1 MKGRNDT
8 LKKIATS
15 HFLLVMILLS
25 QFVMAG
31 IIQGFNVDL
40 PIAVSIVLSQLTIIM
55 PFTIYCIV
63 KKENPFRMIR
73 LKKIKFK
80 TALLAVAIAVF
91 SYPVVVLL
99 NMVSMIFV
107 ENAMIKVMPDVLAMG
122 LIPGLLLMAFLP
134 AMVEETIF
142 RGMVYNTYSKRRPI
156 IGILLSALL
165 FGLMHMNF
173 NQLPYAM
180 YLGIIMALV
189 MEACDSI
196 LAPMIVHFTMNATS
210 STLAFLTKDALE
222 ETAGASNDFKSI
234 IMESYQA
241 SSEQMGVT
249 MSPEQLEEMLPVL
262 MAGMI
267 VVYAVLALIA
277 LGIVFT
283 LIYAVFRSNGR
294 LPKQVFQV
302 DHSDTAYV
310 LKKDGSKKK
319 NRMVDIWLLIFIG
332 YTLYECLVS
341 AGVL

>member
-1 MKGRNDT
+1 M
-8 LKKIATS
+8 KKIVIS
-15 HFLLVMILLS
+15 HFLLVIILLC
-25 QFVMAG
+25 QFAMSG
-31 IIQGFNVDL
+31 IIYGLNLDL
-40 PIAVSIVLSQLTIIM
+40 PMAVSIVLSQLTIIL
-55 PFTIYCIV
+55 PFMIYCII

-73 LKKIKFK
+73 LKKIKFS
-80 TALLAVAIAVF
+80 TALLAVGIAVF

-173 NQLPYAM
+173 NQLPYAL

-196 LAPMIVHFTMNATS
+196 VAPMIVHFTMNATS
-210 STLAFLTKDALE
+210 STLAFLTKDSLE
-222 ETAGASNDFKSI
+222 EAAGASSDLFP
-234 IMESYQA
+234 A
-241 SSEQMGVT
+241 
-249 MSPEQLEEMLPVL
+249 L
-262 MAGMI
+262 MAGVI
-267 VVYAVLALIA
+267 AVYAVLALIA
-277 LGIVFT
+277 LAIVIT
-283 LIYAVFRSNGR
+283 LIYAVFRSNNR
-294 LPKQVFQV
+294 LPRQVFKV

-310 LKKDGSKKK
+310 MKKDGSMKK
-319 NRMVDIWLLIFIG
+319 NRMIDIWLVIFIV

-341 AGVL
+341 AGVF

>member
-1 MKGRNDT
+1 M
-8 LKKIATS
+8 KKIATS
-15 HFLLVMILLS
+15 HFLLVIILLC
-25 QFVMAG
+25 QFAMSG
-31 IIQGFNVDL
+31 IIYGLNLDL
-40 PIAVSIVLSQLTIIM
+40 PMAVSIVLSQLTIIL
-55 PFTIYCIV
+55 PFMIYCII

-73 LKKIKFK
+73 LKKIKVS
-80 TALLAVAIAVF
+80 TALLAVGIAVF

-107 ENAMIKVMPDVLAMG
+107 ENAMLNVMPDVLKMGIVPG
-122 LIPGLLLMAFLP
+122 LILMALLP
-134 AMVEETIF
+134 AVVEETIF
-142 RGMVYNTYSKRRPI
+142 RGMIYNTYSNRRPL

-222 ETAGASNDFKSI
+222 ETAGASSDFKSI

>member
-1 MKGRNDT
+1 M
-8 LKKIATS
+8 KKIATS
-15 HFLLVMILLS
+15 HFLLVIILLC
-25 QFVMAG
+25 QFAMSG
-31 IIQGFNVDL
+31 IIYGLNLDL
-40 PIAVSIVLSQLTIIM
+40 PMAVSIVLSQLTIIL
-55 PFTIYCIV
+55 PFVIYCII
-63 KKENPFRMIR
+63 KKENPFKVIR
-73 LKKIKFK
+73 LKKIKFS
-80 TALLAVAIAVF
+80 TALLAVGIAVF

-173 NQLPYAM
+173 NQLPYAL

-196 LAPMIVHFTMNATS
+196 VAPMIVHFTMNATS
-210 STLAFLTKDALE
+210 STLAFLTKDSLE
-222 ETAGASNDFKSI
+222 EAAGASSDLFP
-234 IMESYQA
+234 
-241 SSEQMGVT
+241 T
-249 MSPEQLEEMLPVL
+249 L
-262 MAGMI
+262 MAGVI
-267 VVYAVLALIA
+267 AVYAVLALIA
-277 LGIVFT
+277 LAIVIT
-283 LIYAVFRSNGR
+283 LIYAVFRSNNR
-294 LPKQVFQV
+294 LPRQVFKL

-310 LKKDGSKKK
+310 MKKDGSMKK
-319 NRMVDIWLLIFIG
+319 NRMIDIWLVIFIV

-341 AGVL
+341 AGVF

>member
-1 MKGRNDT
+1 M
-8 LKKIATS
+8 KKIATS
-15 HFLLVMILLS
+15 HFLLVIILLC
-25 QFVMAG
+25 QFAMSG
-31 IIQGFNVDL
+31 IIYGLNLDL
-40 PIAVSIVLSQLTIIM
+40 PMAVSIVLSQLTIIL
-55 PFTIYCIV
+55 PFVIYCII
-63 KKENPFRMIR
+63 KKENPFKVIR
-73 LKKIKFK
+73 LKKIKFS
-80 TALLAVAIAVF
+80 TALLAVGIAVF

-173 NQLPYAM
+173 NQLPYAL

-196 LAPMIVHFTMNATS
+196 VAPMIVHFTMNATS
-210 STLAFLTKDALE
+210 STLAFLTKDSLE
-222 ETAGASNDFKSI
+222 EAAGASSDLFP
-234 IMESYQA
+234 A
-241 SSEQMGVT
+241 
-249 MSPEQLEEMLPVL
+249 L
-262 MAGMI
+262 MAGVI
-267 VVYAVLALIA
+267 AVYAVLALIA
-277 LGIVFT
+277 LAIVIT
-283 LIYAVFRSNGR
+283 LIYAVFRSNNR
-294 LPKQVFQV
+294 LPKQVFKV

-310 LKKDGSKKK
+310 MKKDGSMKK
-319 NRMVDIWLLIFIG
+319 NRMIDIWLVIFIV

-341 AGVL
+341 AGVF

>member
-1 MKGRNDT
+1 M
-8 LKKIATS
+8 KKIATS
-15 HFLLVMILLS
+15 HFLLVIILLC
-25 QFVMAG
+25 QFAMSG
-31 IIQGFNVDL
+31 IIYGLNLDL
-40 PIAVSIVLSQLTIIM
+40 PMAVSIVLSQLTIIL
-55 PFTIYCIV
+55 PFVIYCII
-63 KKENPFRMIR
+63 KKENPFKVIR
-73 LKKIKFK
+73 LKKIKFS
-80 TALLAVAIAVF
+80 TALLAVGIAVF

-173 NQLPYAM
+173 NQLPYAL

-196 LAPMIVHFTMNATS
+196 VAPMIVHFTMNATS
-210 STLAFLTKDALE
+210 STLAFLTKDSLE
-222 ETAGASNDFKSI
+222 EAAGASSDLFP
-234 IMESYQA
+234 
-241 SSEQMGVT
+241 T
-249 MSPEQLEEMLPVL
+249 L
-262 MAGMI
+262 MAGVI
-267 VVYAVLALIA
+267 AVYAVLALIA
-277 LGIVFT
+277 LAIVIT
-283 LIYAVFRSNGR
+283 LIYAVFRSNNR
-294 LPKQVFQV
+294 LPRQVFKV

-310 LKKDGSKKK
+310 MKKDGSMKK
-319 NRMVDIWLLIFIG
+319 NRMIDIWLVIFIV

-341 AGVL
+341 AGIF

>member
-1 MKGRNDT
+1 M
-8 LKKIATS
+8 KKIATS
-15 HFLLVMILLS
+15 HFLLVIILLC
-25 QFVMAG
+25 QFAMSG
-31 IIQGFNVDL
+31 IIYGLNLDL
-40 PIAVSIVLSQLTIIM
+40 PMAVSIVLSQLTIIL
-55 PFTIYCIV
+55 PFVIYCII
-63 KKENPFRMIR
+63 KKENPFKMIR
-73 LKKIKFK
+73 LKKIKFS
-80 TALLAVAIAVF
+80 TALLAVGIAVF

-173 NQLPYAM
+173 NQLPYAL

-196 LAPMIVHFTMNATS
+196 VAPMIVHFTMNATS
-210 STLAFLTKDALE
+210 STLAFLTKDSLE
-222 ETAGASNDFKSI
+222 EAAGASSDLFP
-234 IMESYQA
+234 A
-241 SSEQMGVT
+241 
-249 MSPEQLEEMLPVL
+249 L
-262 MAGMI
+262 MAGVI
-267 VVYAVLALIA
+267 AVYAVLALIA
-277 LGIVFT
+277 LAIVIT
-283 LIYAVFRSNGR
+283 LIYAVFRSNNC
-294 LPKQVFQV
+294 LPRQVFKV

-310 LKKDGSKKK
+310 MKKDGSMKK
-319 NRMVDIWLLIFIG
+319 NRMIDIWLVIFIV

-341 AGVL
+341 AGVF

>member
-1 MKGRNDT
+1 M
-8 LKKIATS
+8 KKIVTS
-15 HFLLVMILLS
+15 HFLLVIILLC
-25 QFVMAG
+25 QFAMSG
-31 IIQGFNVDL
+31 IIYGLNLDL
-40 PIAVSIVLSQLTIIM
+40 PMAVSIVLSQLTIIL
-55 PFTIYCIV
+55 PFIIYCII
-63 KKENPFRMIR
+63 KKENPFKVIR
-73 LKKIKFK
+73 LKKIKFS
-80 TALLAVAIAVF
+80 TALLAVWIAVF

-173 NQLPYAM
+173 NQLPYAL

-196 LAPMIVHFTMNATS
+196 VAPMIVHFTMNATS
-210 STLAFLTKDALE
+210 STLAFLTEDSLE
-222 ETAGASNDFKSI
+222 EAAGASSDLKSI
-234 IMESYQA
+234 LMESFQE
-241 SSEQMGVT
+241 SSAQMGGT
-249 MSPEQLEEMLPVL
+249 MSAEQLEEMFPAL
-262 MAGMI
+262 MAGVI
-267 VVYAVLALIA
+267 AVYAVLALIA
-277 LGIVFT
+277 LAIVIT
-283 LIYAVFRSNGR
+283 LIYAVFRSNNR
-294 LPKQVFQV
+294 LPKQVFTV

-310 LKKDGSKKK
+310 MKKDGSMKK
-319 NRMVDIWLLIFIG
+319 NRMIDIWLVIFIV

-341 AGVL
+341 AGVF